1 MRNIRK
7 DLEFRRERFPEL
19 LKAWGKQRRKAGKN
33 MRVISQD
40 GTIDLPYEQVIIQCF
55 KKNIY
60 FLNKNLIGV
69 EQLICDRVV
78 AKYSTEEKA
87 KKAMEMLRIA
97 YTGSIAMFQNVEPTE
112 EVNEVFKKCNT
123 QVIYASLDNQPS
135 EIKFENHQNFYF
147 QFPTEEELE

>member
-1 MRNIRK
+1 
-7 DLEFRRERFPEL
+7 
-19 LKAWGKQRRKAGKN
+19 

-40 GTIDLPYEQVIIQCF
+40 GTIDVPYEQVVIQRF
-55 KKNIY
+55 NRVIY
-60 FLNKNLIGV
+60 FLNKNLTGV
-69 EQLICDRVV
+69 ESVTNDMEM
-78 AKYSTEEKA
+78 ASYSTEEKA

-112 EVNEVFKKCNT
+112 EVNEVFKKYNT